1 MTTWFESSAQANFE
15 RFLPDPS
22 WGPEGRVLVQVGVWA
37 GDATKWLLDHALV
50 LGDLL
55 YDVDPFLGTKGE
67 HDLVEAMAAR
77 QRYMDMVALSDP
89 NRCVRTMTMTSSD
102 FFGFDALM
110 PGTTDFVYVDGDH
123 SFMAVAHDVE
133 NAWRVLKPGGIMACD
148 DYQWYTPDR
157 RYDRPYP
164 ALVNFRELH
173 LGEYEVLEDGYQ
185 LWLRK
190 G

>member
-15 RFLPDPS
+15 RFLPDRS

-37 GDATKWLLDHALV
+37 GDATAWLLDHALV
-50 LGDLL
+50 LGDTL
-55 YDVDPFLGTKGE
+55 YDVDTFAGTPGE
-67 HDLVEAMAAR
+67 HDEAAASEAYG
-77 QRYMDMVALSDP
+77 RYHEMKREKDP
-89 NRCVRTMTMTSSD
+89 FLCVRTSRCTSD
-102 FFGFDALM
+102 VFFEHFPDEAWA
-110 PGTTDFVYVDGDH
+110 DFVYVDGDH
-123 SFMAVAHDVE
+123 SFAQVARDVE
-133 NAWRVLKPGGIMACD
+133 NAWRSVKPGGILACD